1 MTGDP
6 IVSAVPVPG
15 PRVELTR
22 PAPPRF
28 LDAPMTLDGQGRAAR
43 ADDDDHVRDLI
54 RAVLFTE
61 PGERVNRPEFGCAL
75 KAMVFLPNSDAF
87 AAATQALVHAAL
99 QQWLPQEILV
109 EGVDVRPVDAEL
121 RITIVYQRRTD
132 GVRRREVIAHRAGGV
147 R

>member
-1 MTGDP
+1 
-6 IVSAVPVPG
+6 
-15 PRVELTR
+15 
-22 PAPPRF
+22 
-28 LDAPMTLDGQGRAAR
+28 MTLDGRGRAAR

-75 KAMVFLPNSDAF
+75 KTMVFLPNSDAF
-87 AAATQALVHAAL
+87 AAATQALVHGAL
-99 QQWLPQEILV
+99 QEWLPREILV
-109 EGVDVRPVDAEL
+109 EAVEVQAIDAEL